1 MSFWVSASNTIG
13 QRPWAANHTQ
23 GGHKSAQNLQP
34 VAWFDGLAARHQ
46 RLVDE
51 NPNQPQKRIDPA
63 EVTLKLLHRVSR
75 QTQ

>member
-1 MSFWVSASNTIG
+1 MSFWVNASSNSG
-13 QRPWAANHTQ
+13 QRPWAANQAQ
-23 GGHKSAQNLQP
+23 GGQNSAQNLQP

-63 EVTLKLLHRVSR
+63 DITLKLLHRVSR